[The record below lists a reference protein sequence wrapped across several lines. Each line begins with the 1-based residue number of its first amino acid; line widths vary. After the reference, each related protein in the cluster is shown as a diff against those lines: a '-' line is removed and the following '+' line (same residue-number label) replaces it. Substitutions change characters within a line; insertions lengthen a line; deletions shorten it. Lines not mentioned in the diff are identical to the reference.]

1 MTTSVPNANAG
12 QGGGPGASPADAC
25 ADQEGYLLLGLVVV
39 IFLLALF
46 ATIAAPTVARDLER
60 DRELESEHR
69 AQQYVR
75 AIQLFYRK
83 NHAYPNSVEQLLGG
97 GTQGS
102 VTSSAGGQQHYLRQQ
117 YKDPLTGG
125 DFRLI
130 HLGEQK
136 TEVKGFFGEPLEGF
150 AQGSLGAVAGQASG
164 IGTGLG
170 GQAGLVGGLNGNGST
185 PSSGFGSG
193 TGGSSAAGSTG
204 LGSSPLTTG
213 TTAGTTS
220 GSAGGS
226 GATDTSSTLG
236 GTSATSFQ
244 GSKGQI
250 VGVGSGASG
259 AGIVEWNGSANI
271 EDWEFLY
278 DPRVEIL
285 KQKVSIFGGTPAQS
299 GTGSL
304 GTAGGSTNG
313 LGSNTPS
320 FPGSGS
326 SSGSAG
332 SSGSGTGASTG
343 TSGTGTSTG
352 TSGTTPQQ

>member
-1 MTTSVPNANAG
+1 MSLLPPQRRAPATSAVPVDCREG
-12 QGGGPGASPADAC
+12 EQ
-25 ADQEGYLLLGLVVV
+25 GYLLIGLVVV

-46 ATIAAPTVARDLER
+46 ATIAAPSVARDLER

-75 AIQLFYRK
+75 AIQIYYRK
-83 NHAYPNSVEQLLGG
+83 NHSYPNSIEQLLGG

-102 VTSSAGGQQHYLRQQ
+102 ITSSSGGQQHYLRQQ
-117 YKDPLTGG
+117 YKDPLTGN

-136 TEVKGFFGEPLEGF
+136 TEVKGFFGEPLEGT
-150 AQGSLGAVAGQASG
+150 AQGSLGSAAGMASG

-170 GQAGLVGGLNGNGST
+170 GQSGLVGGMNGNGST
-185 PSSGFGSG
+185 SSSTFGNSFSSGSSSGSASSGIGAATTQTSATPTSGGGSG
-193 TGGSSAAGSTG
+193 T
-204 LGSSPLTTG
+204 
-213 TTAGTTS
+213 
-220 GSAGGS
+220 
-226 GATDTSSTLG
+226 TDTSSTLG

-250 VGVGSGASG
+250 VGVGSNKTGP
-259 AGIVEWNGSANI
+259 GIVEWNGSANI

-278 DPRVEIL
+278 DPRVEAL
-285 KQKVSIFGGTPAQS
+285 KQKVSIFGGTPAES

-320 FPGSGS
+320 FGPSSGSSTSGS
-326 SSGSAG
+326 SSGSG
-332 SSGSGTGASTG
+332 S
-343 TSGTGTSTG
+343 SGTGTG
-352 TSGTTPQQ
+352 TNTPQ

>member
-1 MTTSVPNANAG
+1 MTQFPRPQNG
-12 QGGGPGASPADAC
+12 QISADSEGE
-25 ADQEGYLLLGLVVV
+25 QGYLLLGLVVV

-46 ATIAAPTVARDLER
+46 ATIAAPSVARELER
-60 DRELESEHR
+60 DREVESEHR
-69 AQQYVR
+69 AQQYTR

-83 NHAYPNSVEQLLGG
+83 NHVYPNSIEQMLGG

-102 VTSSAGGQQHYLRQQ
+102 VTAGAGGQQHYLRQQ
-117 YKDPLTGG
+117 YKDPLTGD

-170 GQAGLVGGLNGNGST
+170 GQSGLVGGGNGNGST
-185 PSSGFGSG
+185 GSFGIGSSGS
-193 TGGSSAAGSTG
+193 G
-204 LGSSPLTTG
+204 LGSN
-213 TTAGTTS
+213 S
-220 GSAGGS
+220 GSASSVGS
-226 GATDTSSTLG
+226 GIGASTTATTPGGAPTSGGTDASSTLG

-244 GSKGQI
+244 GGGKGQI
-250 VGVGSGASG
+250 VGVGSNKTG

-278 DPRVEIL
+278 DPRVEVL

-304 GTAGGSTNG
+304 GTAGGSTSG
-313 LGSNTPS
+313 LGSNTAS
-320 FPGSGS
+320 FGSASGS
-326 SSGSAG
+326 SSGAS
-332 SSGSGTGASTG
+332 SSGSGA
-343 TSGTGTSTG
+343 GTST
-352 TSGTTPQQ
+352 TPQPQ

>member
-1 MTTSVPNANAG
+1 MTRLSRAQND
-12 QGGGPGASPADAC
+12 QASPACDSE
-25 ADQEGYLLLGLVVV
+25 EGYLLLSLMVV

-46 ATIAAPTVARDLER
+46 ATIAAPSVARELER
-60 DRELESEHR
+60 DREVESEHR
-69 AQQYVR
+69 AQQYTR

-83 NHAYPNSVEQLLGG
+83 NHAYPNSIEQMLGG

-102 VTSSAGGQQHYLRQQ
+102 VTAGAGGQQHYLRQQ
-117 YKDPLTGG
+117 YEDPLTGG

-136 TEVKGFFGEPLEGF
+136 TEVKGFFGEKLEGF

-170 GQAGLVGGLNGNGST
+170 GQSGLVGGANGNGST
-185 PSSGFGSG
+185 NSF
-193 TGGSSAAGSTG
+193 G
-204 LGSSPLTTG
+204 LGSSGSGLG
-213 TTAGTTS
+213 SNS
-220 GSAGGS
+220 GSQSGSVGS
-226 GATDTSSTLG
+226 GPGASTAATSPGAAGPGGTTDTSSTLG

-244 GSKGQI
+244 GGGKGQI
-250 VGVGSGASG
+250 VGVGSNKTG

-278 DPRVEIL
+278 DPRVEVL

-304 GTAGGSTNG
+304 GTVGGSTNG

-320 FPGSGS
+320 SGGPFGAGTS
-326 SSGSAG
+326 SSTPAG
-332 SSGSGTGASTG
+332 NSP
-343 TSGTGTSTG
+343 TSTA
-352 TSGTTPQQ
+352 P

>member
-1 MTTSVPNANAG
+1 MSPRTQVERSTSCF
-12 QGGGPGASPADAC
+12 QGEQGF
-25 ADQEGYLLLGLVVV
+25 LLLGLVVV

-69 AQQYVR
+69 AQQYTR

-83 NHAYPNSVEQLLGG
+83 NHAYPNSIEQLLGG

-102 VTSSAGGQQHYLRQQ
+102 VTAGAGGQQHYLRQQ
-117 YKDPLTGG
+117 YKDPLTGD

-136 TEVKGFFGEPLEGF
+136 TEVKGFFGEPLEGT

-170 GQAGLVGGLNGNGST
+170 GQSGLVGGLNGNGST
-185 PSSGFGSG
+185 SSSFGSSTPTSPSAPGG
-193 TGGSSAAGSTG
+193 TGSGIGAATSAATSTD
-204 LGSSPLTTG
+204 
-213 TTAGTTS
+213 A
-220 GSAGGS
+220 
-226 GATDTSSTLG
+226 SSTLG

-244 GSKGQI
+244 GGGKGQI
-250 VGVGSGASG
+250 VGVGSNKTG

-278 DPRVEIL
+278 DPRVEAL

-313 LGSNTPS
+313 LGSNTSS
-320 FPGSGS
+320 FGQGIGAPTSGS
-326 SSGSAG
+326 SPTV
-332 SSGSGTGASTG
+332 TGAG
-343 TSGTGTSTG
+343 V
-352 TSGTTPQQ
+352 TPQQ

>member
-1 MTTSVPNANAG
+1 MGRRENSEA
-12 QGGGPGASPADAC
+12 GASSED
-25 ADQEGYLLLGLVVV
+25 GYLLLALVVV
-39 IFLLALF
+39 LFLIALF
-46 ATIAAPTVARDLER
+46 ATIAAPTVARELER
-60 DRELESEHR
+60 DKELESEHR

-97 GTQGS
+97 SGQGS
-102 VTSSAGGQQHYLRQQ
+102 VTSGASLQQRYLRQQ

-136 TEVKGFFGEPLEGF
+136 TQVKGFFGEPLEGF

-170 GQAGLVGGLNGNGST
+170 GQSGLVGGLNGNGST
-185 PSSGFGSG
+185 PSSGFGGGTSSSAGPISTAVGPSG
-193 TGGSSAAGSTG
+193 SQSTGGI
-204 LGSSPLTTG
+204 
-213 TTAGTTS
+213 
-220 GSAGGS
+220 GSAPGSGGS
-226 GATDTSSTLG
+226 GSTDASSTLG

-244 GSKGQI
+244 GGAKGQI
-250 VGVGSGASG
+250 VGIGSNKAG
-259 AGIVEWNGSANI
+259 AGSVEWNGSSNI

-285 KQKVSIFGGTPAQS
+285 KERVSIFGGTPAQS

-304 GTAGGSTNG
+304 GTAGGSTSG

-320 FPGSGS
+320 FGGSP
-326 SSGSAG
+326 
-332 SSGSGTGASTG
+332 
-343 TSGTGTSTG
+343 TGTSTPSTFG
-352 TSGTTPQQ
+352 SPTSGTNPTGSGTSPQ

>member
-1 MTTSVPNANAG
+1 MMESSFGLRQMPLDEDRS
-12 QGGGPGASPADAC
+12 PGE
-25 ADQEGYLLLGLVVV
+25 QGYLLLALVVAM
-39 IFLLALF
+39 FLLALF
-46 ATIAAPTVARDLER
+46 ATVAAPTVARNLER
-60 DRELESEHR
+60 DREVESEHR

-75 AIQLFYRK
+75 AIQLYYRK
-83 NHAYPNSVEQLLGG
+83 NHSYPNSVEQLLGSTG
-97 GTQGS
+97 QGS
-102 VTSSAGGQQHYLRQQ
+102 VTSGATLQQRYLREQ

-125 DFRLI
+125 EFKLI

-170 GQAGLVGGLNGNGST
+170 GQAGLVGGLNGNGTT
-185 PSSGFGSG
+185 PSSGFGASSG
-193 TGGSSAAGSTG
+193 AGGTSPFGNSFGSGSSSPTGSGAGAATNGGTA
-204 LGSSPLTTG
+204 G
-213 TTAGTTS
+213 TTAGV
-220 GSAGGS
+220 GGT
-226 GATDTSSTLG
+226 TDTTSTLG

-244 GSKGQI
+244 GGGKGQI
-250 VGVGSGASG
+250 VGVGSNKSG

-278 DPRVEIL
+278 DPRVEIA
-285 KQKVSIFGGTPAQS
+285 KQKVSIFGGTPAAS

-320 FPGSGS
+320 FGGTV
-326 SSGSAG
+326 
-332 SSGSGTGASTG
+332 SGSGAGTTGAG
-343 TSGTGTSTG
+343 GTGVANG
-352 TSGTTPQQ
+352 SGVGGSGVTPQ